1 MMEKTDELS
10 KLKNRIDWFCENKV
24 NAFSPTIS
32 PAPKSMERNE
42 IESPYE
48 AIQYYL
54 KNGIEELIVQKKYM
68 GSYCDIYLHKD
79 LNKTY
84 FVSRNGY
91 IIEHI
96 DLDKA
101 KQAFKELHSRL
112 DWNGIEYIIIQSELM
127 PWSVLGKGL
136 IENEFG
142 GYLYIHENHFE
153 VLKNSEVYK
162 KIEALKQSSDYKNY
176 IQFRN
181 NHSSKEIKEKY
192 PEHIVRQYNSL
203 ENFWVKNLDH
213 YKNAIDIYSKQIS
226 HFGKE
231 EDIYFKPFNI
241 LKIVKEDESEIFV
254 NDNLS
259 YQDVNDDYFLHISI
273 KTEKDKKIAEE
284 KIYHWFND
292 LSNENEE
299 GIIIKPR
306 KAFIKGVA
314 PALKVRNDHY
324 LTMIYGINF
333 LEDYPYYLNKR
344 KINKKLECSI
354 KDWMI
359 NWDLLKVP
367 YIQINKEN
375 YYFKNLVYDRIMGE
389 RVEGT
394 LDLRL

>member
-1 MMEKTDELS
+1 MEKTDELRR
-10 KLKNRIDWFCENKV
+10 LKKRIDWFCENKV
-24 NAFSPTIS
+24 NAFSPTIA

-101 KQAFKELHSRL
+101 KQACKELHSRL

-181 NHSSKEIKEKY
+181 NHSSKEIKENF

-203 ENFWVKNLDH
+203 EIFWVKNLDN
-213 YKNAIDIYSKQIS
+213 YKKAIDIYSKQIS

-231 EDIYFKPFNI
+231 QEIYFKPFNI
-241 LKIVKEDESEIFV
+241 LKIVREDKSEIFV

-259 YQDVNDDYFLHISI
+259 YQEVNDDYFLHIPI
-273 KTEKDKKIAEE
+273 KTEKDIKIAEE

-314 PALKVRNDHY
+314 PALKVRNDRY

-333 LEDYPYYLNKR
+333 LEDYQYYLNKR

-354 KDWMI
+354 NDWMI

-367 YIQINKEN
+367 YTQINKEN

>member
-1 MMEKTDELS
+1 MEKTDELS

-54 KNGIEELIVQKKYM
+54 NHGIEELIVQKKYM

-79 LNKTY
+79 LNNTY

-101 KQAFKELHSRL
+101 KQACKELHFRL
-112 DWNGIEYIIIQSELM
+112 DWNGIECIIIQSELM

-136 IENEFG
+136 IDNEFG
-142 GYLYIHENHFE
+142 GYLHVHEKHLE
-153 VLKNSEVYK
+153 VLKNSEIYK

-176 IQFRN
+176 IQFKN
-181 NHSSKEIKEKY
+181 SHSSKEIKENF

-203 ENFWVKNLDH
+203 ENFWVKNLDN
-213 YKNAIDIYSKQIS
+213 YKKAIDIYSKQIS

-231 EDIYFKPFNI
+231 QEIYFKPFNI
-241 LKIVKEDESEIFV
+241 LKIVREDKSEIFV

-259 YQDVNDDYFLHISI
+259 YQEVNDDYFLHIPI
-273 KTEKDKKIAEE
+273 KTEKDIKIAEE

-314 PALKVRNDHY
+314 PALKVRNDRY

-344 KINKKLECSI
+344 KINKKFECSI
-354 KDWMI
+354 NDWMI

-367 YIQINKEN
+367 YTQINKEN
-375 YYFKNLVYDRIMGE
+375 YYFKNLVYDRIIGE